1 MRPGG
6 KITADVWRGRLA
18 RETVDHCDRQGM
30 GSNLSENHVPLILHQ
45 RNSAGVQ
52 AGESGRSTQMPRTYI
67 PCATINYRMPT
78 GKLHIVPLGGL
89 GEFGMNCMAIRWGDD
104 IIVIDGGLMFPE
116 AELLGVDIVVPDI
129 SYLIENRL
137 RVKGIILTHGHED
150 HIGGLPWILSEL
162 NVPVWGTEFTLAYVE
177 DKLEEH
183 GLLDDAD
190 LREIRAGE
198 SFQIGPFTISPIQ
211 VTHSLVDC
219 VALAVHTPLGVIIHT
234 GDFKVDPTPTDNRLF
249 DLHAFAEYGKT
260 GVLALFQDS
269 TNVERKGYT
278 PSERAVRR
286 KFDEVFAHTKR
297 RLFISCFSSS
307 IHRIKLAVE
316 MAWQHGRKVAFAG
329 RSMNNS
335 AEIAEDL
342 GYIEIPEGLLIHPG
356 EMKNFPPEKVCVL
369 ISGTQGEPM
378 SALSRAAVDNHKHAK
393 IEKGDTVMLSSRI
406 IPGNEKA
413 IYRMIDHLFRREAHV
428 IYDDGSSPPVHVSGH
443 ASQEELKLIINLVKP
458 KYFIPIHG
466 EYRQL
471 KLHAEMAAAMKGS
484 VGNVILIE
492 SGDVLEFDEL
502 SARKAGRVNVG
513 RVCIDSGSRT
523 DVVEDL
529 IVKDRR
535 HLSEDG
541 IVLPIIAI
549 NKLTGKVET
558 TPEIVTRG
566 FSPGED
572 GFVGGARQIV
582 MQTLDSS
589 SAEEKADYGV
599 IKEKIRADLK
609 RYVSKQ
615 TQKRPLIMPVILEI

>member
-1 MRPGG
+1 M
-6 KITADVWRGRLA
+6 A
-18 RETVDHCDRQGM
+18 
-30 GSNLSENHVPLILHQ
+30 
-45 RNSAGVQ
+45 
-52 AGESGRSTQMPRTYI
+52 
-67 PCATINYRMPT
+67 T
-78 GKLHIVPLGGL
+78 GKLQVVPLGGL
-89 GEFGMNCMAIRWGDD
+89 GEFGMNCMAVRWGDD
-104 IIVIDGGLMFPE
+104 IIVIDAGLMFPE

-129 SYLIENRL
+129 SYLTENRQ
-137 RVKGIILTHGHED
+137 RIRGIILTHGHED
-150 HIGGLPWILSEL
+150 HIGALPWMLSEL

-177 DKLEEH
+177 DKLDEH

-190 LREIRAGE
+190 LREMRPNERFKVGA
-198 SFQIGPFTISPIQ
+198 FTIHPIQ

-219 VALAVHTPLGVIIHT
+219 VALAIHTPLGVVIHT

-249 DLHAFAEYGKT
+249 DLHSFAEYGKN
-260 GVLALFQDS
+260 GVLELFQDS

-286 KFDEVFAHTKR
+286 KFDEVFTRTQR

-316 MAWQHGRKVAFAG
+316 LAREHGRKVAFIG

-342 GYIEIPEGLLIHPG
+342 GYIEIPEGLVISPG
-356 EMKNFPPEKVCVL
+356 EMKNIPPEKVCVL

-378 SALSRAAVDNHKHAK
+378 SALSRAAVDNHKHAR
-393 IEKGDTVMLSSRI
+393 IEKGDTVVLSSRI
-406 IPGNEKA
+406 IPGNEKT

-428 IYDDGSSPPVHVSGH
+428 IYEDGTSPPVHVSGH

-458 KYFIPIHG
+458 RYFIPIHG

-471 KLHAEMAAAMKGS
+471 KLHAEMAAAMHSS
-484 VGNVILIE
+484 VGKVMLIE
-492 SGDVLEFDEL
+492 SGDLLEFDEL
-502 SARKAGRVNVG
+502 GARKAGRAKVG
-513 RVCIDSGSRT
+513 RVCIDSGNRT

-529 IVKDRR
+529 IIKDRL

-549 NKLTGKVET
+549 NKLSGEAESA
-558 TPEIVTRG
+558 PEIVTRG
-566 FSPGED
+566 FNPGDDGLLDGAKRIVED
-572 GFVGGARQIV
+572 
-582 MQTLDSS
+582 TLAQSS
-589 SAEEKADYGV
+589 DEEKGDYGV

-609 RYVSKQ
+609 RYISKQ

>member
-1 MRPGG
+1 
-6 KITADVWRGRLA
+6 
-18 RETVDHCDRQGM
+18 
-30 GSNLSENHVPLILHQ
+30 
-45 RNSAGVQ
+45 
-52 AGESGRSTQMPRTYI
+52 
-67 PCATINYRMPT
+67 MPT

-89 GEFGMNCMAIRWGDD
+89 GEFGMNCMAVRWGDD
-104 IIVIDGGLMFPE
+104 IIVIDAGLMFPE

-129 SYLIENRL
+129 SYLIENRQ
-137 RVKGIILTHGHED
+137 RVRAIVLTHGHED
-150 HIGGLPWILSEL
+150 HIGALPWILSEL
-162 NVPVWGTEFTLAYVE
+162 NVPVWGTEFTLALLE

-183 GLLDDAD
+183 GLLEDAD
-190 LREIRAGE
+190 LREIHPGE
-198 SFQIGPFTISPIQ
+198 RFKAGPFTIHPIH

-219 VALAVHTPLGVIIHT
+219 VSLAIHTPLGVLIHT
-234 GDFKVDPTPTDNRLF
+234 GDFKVDPTPTDNKMF
-249 DLHAFAEYGKT
+249 DLHAFAEYGKQ

-316 MAWQHGRKVAFAG
+316 LAGQHGRKVAFVG
-329 RSMNNS
+329 RSMTNS
-335 AEIAEDL
+335 SEIAEDL

-356 EMKNFPPEKVCVL
+356 EMKNYPPEKVCVM

-393 IEKGDTVMLSSRI
+393 IEKGDTVVLSSRI

-413 IYRMIDHLFRREAHV
+413 IYRMVDHLFRRQAYVVYE
-428 IYDDGSSPPVHVSGH
+428 DGSSPPIHVSGH
-443 ASQEELKLIINLVKP
+443 GSQEELKLIINLVKP

-471 KLHAEMAAAMKGS
+471 KLHAEMAGAMHSS
-484 VGNVILIE
+484 VGNVMLIE
-492 SGDVLEFDEL
+492 SGDILEFDEL
-502 SARKAGRVNVG
+502 GARKAGRVNVG

-529 IVKDRR
+529 IIKDRR

-549 NKLTGKVET
+549 NKLSGRVESS
-558 TPEIVTRG
+558 PEIVTRG
-566 FSPGED
+566 FAAGED
-572 GFVGGARQIV
+572 GFVEGARQLV
-582 MQTLDSS
+582 MQTLELSS
-589 SAEEKADYGV
+589 DEEKADYGV

-609 RYVSKQ
+609 RYISKQ

>member
-1 MRPGG
+1 MAGSDAR
-6 KITADVWRGRLA
+6 VVLA
-18 RETVDHCDRQGM
+18 
-30 GSNLSENHVPLILHQ
+30 SSLL
-45 RNSAGVQ
+45 NS
-52 AGESGRSTQMPRTYI
+52 MPS
-67 PCATINYRMPT
+67 
-78 GKLHIVPLGGL
+78 GKLQVIPLGGL
-89 GEFGMNCMAIRWGDD
+89 GEFGMNCMAVRWGDD
-104 IIVIDGGLMFPE
+104 IIVIDAGLMFPE

-129 SYLIENRL
+129 SYLTENRQKV
-137 RVKGIILTHGHED
+137 RGIILTHGHED
-150 HIGGLPWILSEL
+150 HIGALPWILSEL

-177 DKLEEH
+177 DKLDEH
-183 GLLDDAD
+183 GLLDNAD
-190 LREIRAGE
+190 LREMRANERIKLGA
-198 SFQIGPFTISPIQ
+198 FTVHPIQ

-219 VALAVHTPLGVIIHT
+219 VALAIHCPLGVVIHT
-234 GDFKVDPTPTDNRLF
+234 GDFKVDPTPTDTRLF
-249 DLHAFAEYGKT
+249 DLHTFAEYGKE

-269 TNVERKGYT
+269 TNVERRGYT

-307 IHRIKLAVE
+307 IHRINLAVE
-316 MAWQHGRKVAFAG
+316 LAAQHGRKVAFIG

-342 GYIEIPEGLLIHPG
+342 GYIEVPEGLVINPG

-393 IEKGDTVMLSSRI
+393 IEKGDTVVLSSRI
-406 IPGNEKA
+406 IPGNEKT

-428 IYDDGSSPPVHVSGH
+428 IYEDGTSPPVHVSGH

-458 KYFIPIHG
+458 RYFIPIHG

-471 KLHAEMAAAMKGS
+471 KLHAEVAAAMRGS
-484 VGNVILIE
+484 VGKVMLIE
-492 SGDVLEFDEL
+492 SGDILEFDEL
-502 SARKAGRVNVG
+502 GARKAGEVKVG
-513 RVCIDSGSRT
+513 RVCIDSGNRT

-529 IVKDRR
+529 IIKDRR

-549 NKLTGKVET
+549 NKLSGEVET
-558 TPEIVTRG
+558 SPEIVTRG
-566 FSPGED
+566 FNVGED
-572 GFVGGARQIV
+572 GFMDGAKRIV
-582 MQTLDSS
+582 EDTLAHSS
-589 SAEEKADYGV
+589 EEEKADYGV

-609 RYVSKQ
+609 RYISKQ
-615 TQKRPLIMPVILEI
+615 SQKRPLIMPVILEI